1 VARSDMSALCYL
13 QQMRIA
19 ALHNEMDA
27 FDAKIS
33 AQAERAQTE
42 RAAADSDAGENSD
55 AQPGGGGTNGAQTER

>member
-1 VARSDMSALCYL
+1 MSALCYL

-19 ALHNEMDA
+19 ALHSEMDA

-42 RAAADSDAGENSD
+42 RAADSDAGENSD